1 MKVDEHFFEQI
12 GEIGFDP
19 AEGIILPDGDYIS
32 SEGNHLRTLEKIS
45 GLPKEIL
52 WERIPK
58 EDSALFWL
66 IDYTGCVITDCNS
79 TVGLAMTAEQKRVYD
94 ALVSHG
100 VITDKY
106 YDITNE
112 RSGHRQGKP
121 ESDSI
126 QTNSEMV
133 Y

>member
-12 GEIGFDP
+12 EEIGFDP

-32 SEGNHLRTLEKIS
+32 SEGNHLRTLERLS
-45 GLPKEIL
+45 GLPKETL

-100 VITDKY
+100 VIADKY

-112 RSGHRQGKP
+112 RRTHRQGKP
-121 ESDSI
+121 ESDTI
-126 QTNSEMV
+126 QTNSKMV